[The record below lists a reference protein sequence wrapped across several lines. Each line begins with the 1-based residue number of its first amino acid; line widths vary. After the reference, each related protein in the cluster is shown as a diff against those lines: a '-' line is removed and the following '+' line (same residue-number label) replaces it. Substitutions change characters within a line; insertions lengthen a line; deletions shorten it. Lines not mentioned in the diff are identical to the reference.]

1 MKNKWNIKKCK
12 WIVIATA
19 IVLSFLIVF
28 AYSRYVSRK
37 MIKAEAG
44 MTYEL
49 MKEEIVDYV
58 EQYIAGENVA
68 EYVSEEE
75 AELISREISTRL
87 VKAMPQESMPDEE
100 REELHAFVLQTVQ
113 EQLAALN
120 DGKEQVNE
128 TTVTQELL
136 DYINNTVVPSMTE
149 QLQLSGGKI
158 DNLKTSLDAISTE
171 YDSDKESYDARINTL
186 KDRIDSMETHGT
198 TNEELEKAKA
208 DLADLVNKRYGELEA
223 STAEGLALVQTGLTE
238 EAAAR
243 DAAINDAV
251 SNAVSD
257 MNTDITASVSA
268 LSDTLTADKAA
279 SEATDANLQN
289 QIDVLSGSFAAGLGG
304 VTISYQDGHFYAT
317 AEDGTS
323 KKLDYAE

>member
-1 MKNKWNIKKCK
+1 MKNKWNIKKYK
-12 WIVIATA
+12 WIVIALA
-19 IVLSFLIVF
+19 IVLSFLIIF

-58 EQYIAGENVA
+58 EQYIAGKNET
-68 EYVSEEE
+68 ESVSEED
-75 AELISREISTRL
+75 AELISREISTRI
-87 VKAMPQESMPDEE
+87 VKSMPQEPMPDEE
-100 REELHAFVLQTVQ
+100 REELHSFVLQTVQ

-128 TTVTQELL
+128 TNVAQELL
-136 DYINNTVVPSMTE
+136 DYINGTVVPDMTE
-149 QLQLSGGKI
+149 QLQLSDGKI
-158 DNLKTSLDAISTE
+158 DNLTTSLDAILAE
-171 YDSDKESYDARINTL
+171 YDSDKSSYDVRINTL
-186 KDRIDSMETHGT
+186 KDRIDAVETHGVT
-198 TNEELEKAKA
+198 KEELEKAKA
-208 DLADLVNKRYGELEA
+208 DL
-223 STAEGLALVQTGLTE
+223 SE
-238 EAAAR
+238 EAAAH

-251 SNAVSD
+251 RNAVSEL
-257 MNTDITASVSA
+257 NTDITASVST

-279 SEATDANLQN
+279 SEASDANLQN

-304 VTISYQDGHFYAT
+304 VTISYHDGHFYAT